1 MRVANKNA
9 GDFFLMA
16 DTHVIDPQQA
26 EDEFALEQ
34 RLYEESLRTLDE
46 GQVLT
51 GLIVA
56 KSNDELLVD
65 IGGKSEGVVT
75 SRELSP
81 GMSINDLKVGDT
93 LEVLVHRIDGDGDG
107 TLYLSEKRA
116 RALKTWTKVLE
127 AHEQNEVVTATVTQV
142 VKGGVLVDLG
152 MRGFVPAS
160 QIRRHPVGNLDELI
174 GKQLRL
180 KVIDLDHKRK
190 RVVLSQRVV
199 LEEELNQKKQ
209 ELLSTL
215 QAGQIRE
222 GTIVRLADFGA
233 FVDLGGIDGLIHNS
247 ELSWSRIKHPSEVVQ
262 IGDKVQVE
270 VMKFDPEAKKVSLSL
285 KHSLEDPWKTVPE
298 QLVEGTLVPATLIK
312 VTQNYLL
319 VELLPGVTGMVPKSE
334 FEPTK
339 PPATG
344 ETVQVRLLSIN
355 VPSRRITASILKASS
370 ATGGNPEVAE
380 FLANQDAA
388 SGTTIGEALADE
400 NPSANAETSSG
411 PDEPAQ
417 TETPAPETVS

>member
-1 MRVANKNA
+1 MP
-9 GDFFLMA
+9 
-16 DTHVIDPQQA
+16 DTDVIDSTQA
-26 EDEFALEQ
+26 PDDEFALEQ
-34 RLYEESLRTLDE
+34 RLYEESLKTLDE
-46 GQVLT
+46 GQVLH

-75 SRELSP
+75 SRELSS
-81 GMSINDLKVGDT
+81 GISIADLKVGDY

-107 TLYLSEKRA
+107 TMYLSEKRA
-116 RALKTWTKVLE
+116 RALKTWEKVLE
-127 AHEQNEVVTATVTQV
+127 AHEHNDAINATVTQV

-160 QIRRHPVGNLDELI
+160 QIRRHPVGNLEELV
-174 GKQLRL
+174 GKELRL
-180 KVIDLDHKRK
+180 KVIDLDHKRR

-222 GTIVRLADFGA
+222 GTVVRLADFGA

-247 ELSWSRIKHPSEVVQ
+247 ELSWSRIKHPSEVVN
-262 IGDKVQVE
+262 IGDKVMVE
-270 VMKFDPEAKKVSLSL
+270 VMKFDTEAKKVSLSV

-298 QLVEGTLVPATLIK
+298 QLVEGTVVTAVLIK
-312 VTQNYLL
+312 ATQNYLL
-319 VELLPGVTGMVPKSE
+319 VEVLPGVTGMIPKSE
-334 FEPTK
+334 FDAAA
-339 PPATG
+339 PPAQG

-355 VPSRRITASILKASS
+355 TGTRRITASLVKADSDSADGSPSS
-370 ATGGNPEVAE
+370 ESE
-380 FLANQDAA
+380 
-388 SGTTIGEALADE
+388 
-400 NPSANAETSSG
+400 PS
-411 PDEPAQ
+411 EPA
-417 TETPAPETVS
+417 ETPAPEVQPGMTIGDALGSSPEPSA

>member
-1 MRVANKNA
+1 
-9 GDFFLMA
+9 MA
-16 DTHVIDPQQA
+16 DTHVLDPQQA

-370 ATGGNPEVAE
+370 TTGANPEVAE
-380 FLANQDAA
+380 FLANQEAA
-388 SGTTIGEALADE
+388 GGTTIGEALADE
-400 NPSANAETSSG
+400 NPEASAAATG
-411 PDEPAQ
+411 EPAQ
-417 TETPAPETVS
+417 PPQLETPAPETVS

>member
-1 MRVANKNA
+1 MT
-9 GDFFLMA
+9 
-16 DTHVIDPQQA
+16 DTPAIAPAKEA

-51 GLIVA
+51 GVIVA
-56 KSNDELLVD
+56 KTHDELLVD
-65 IGGKSEGVVT
+65 IGGKSEGIV
-75 SRELSP
+75 SQRELSP
-81 GMSINDLKVGDT
+81 GMRIADLPVGGT
-93 LEVLVHRIDGDGDG
+93 IEVLVHRIDGDGDG
-107 TLYLSEKRA
+107 AMYLSERRA
-116 RALKTWTKVLE
+116 RALKTWEKVLE
-127 AHEQNEVVTATVTQV
+127 AHERNDAITATVTQV

-160 QIRRHPVGNLDELI
+160 QIRRHPVGNLEELV
-174 GKQLRL
+174 GKTLRL
-180 KVIDLDHKRK
+180 KVIDLDHKRR

-199 LEEELNQKKQ
+199 LEEELNQKKM

-262 IGDKVQVE
+262 IGDKVMVE
-270 VMKFDPEAKKVSLSL
+270 VMKFDAEAKKVSLSV
-285 KHSLEDPWKTVPE
+285 KHSLEDPWKTVPD

-312 VTQNYLL
+312 ATQNYLL

-334 FEPTK
+334 FDAAA
-339 PPATG
+339 PPAQG
-344 ETVQVRLLSIN
+344 EQVQVRLLSIN
-355 VPSRRITASILKASS
+355 TGTRRITASMNK
-370 ATGGNPEVAE
+370 V
-380 FLANQDAA
+380 
-388 SGTTIGEALADE
+388 SGTSSESGEVQEYLE
-400 NPSANAETSSG
+400 GQE
-411 PDEPAQ
+411 EPAGNSIGDVVARLEESPAEEPPD
-417 TETPAPETVS
+417 TE

>member
-1 MRVANKNA
+1 
-9 GDFFLMA
+9 MA
-16 DTHVIDPQQA
+16 DTHVLEPSQA

-51 GLIVA
+51 GLIVQ
-56 KSNDELLVD
+56 KTNDELLVD
-65 IGGKSEGVVT
+65 IGGKSEGIVT

-81 GMSINDLKVGDT
+81 GMSVADLKVGDT

-160 QIRRHPVGNLDELI
+160 QIRRHPVGNLDELV

-209 ELLSTL
+209 ELLATL

-247 ELSWSRIKHPSEVVQ
+247 ELSWSRIKHPSEVVN

-285 KHSLEDPWKTVPE
+285 KHSLEDPWKNVPE
-298 QLVEGTLVPATLIK
+298 QLVEGTVVPATLIK

-319 VELLPGVTGMVPKSE
+319 VEILPGVTGMVPKSE
-334 FEPTK
+334 FDGRT
-339 PPATG
+339 PPAAG

-355 VPSRRITASILKASS
+355 VPSRRITASVTKASGDG
-370 ATGGNPEVAE
+370 GGNPEVAE
-380 FLANQDAA
+380 FIASQQAQESSIGDALEAKGGDTSDAA
-388 SGTTIGEALADE
+388 GAPE
-400 NPSANAETSSG
+400 P
-411 PDEPAQ
+411 PDA
-417 TETPAPETVS
+417 TPAS

>member
-1 MRVANKNA
+1 MS
-9 GDFFLMA
+9 
-16 DTHVIDPQQA
+16 DTKVIEPAQESD
-26 EDEFALEQ
+26 DEFALEQ
-34 RLYEESLRTLDE
+34 RLYEESLKTLDE
-46 GQVLT
+46 GQVLH

-75 SRELSP
+75 SRELSS
-81 GMSINDLKVGDT
+81 GIAIADLKIGDT

-107 TLYLSEKRA
+107 TMYLSEKRA
-116 RALKTWTKVLE
+116 RALKTWEKVLE
-127 AHEQNEVVTATVTQV
+127 AHERNDAINATVTQV

-160 QIRRHPVGNLDELI
+160 QIRRHPVGNLDELV
-174 GKQLRL
+174 GKELRL
-180 KVIDLDHKRK
+180 KVIDLDHKRR

-199 LEEELNQKKQ
+199 LEEELNQKKM

-262 IGDKVQVE
+262 IGDKVMVE
-270 VMKFDPEAKKVSLSL
+270 VMKFDAEAKKVSLSV
-285 KHSLEDPWKTVPE
+285 KHSLEDPWKTVPD

-312 VTQNYLL
+312 ATQNYLL

-334 FEPTK
+334 FDAAA
-339 PPATG
+339 PPAQG
-344 ETVQVRLLSIN
+344 EQVQVRLLSIN
-355 VPSRRITASILKASS
+355 TGTRRITASMNK
-370 ATGGNPEVAE
+370 V
-380 FLANQDAA
+380 
-388 SGTTIGEALADE
+388 SGTSSESGEVQEYLE
-400 NPSANAETSSG
+400 GQE
-411 PDEPAQ
+411 EPAGNSIGDVVARLEESPAEEPPD
-417 TETPAPETVS
+417 TE

>member
-1 MRVANKNA
+1 
-9 GDFFLMA
+9 MA
-16 DTHVIDPQQA
+16 DTDVLEPTQA
-26 EDEFALEQ
+26 ADEFALEQ

-56 KSNDELLVD
+56 KTNDELLVD
-65 IGGKSEGVVT
+65 IGGKSEGIVT

-81 GMSINDLKVGDT
+81 GMSVADLKVGDT

-160 QIRRHPVGNLDELI
+160 QIRRHPVGNLDELV

-247 ELSWSRIKHPSEVVQ
+247 ELSWSRIKHPSEVVN

-285 KHSLEDPWKTVPE
+285 KHSLEDPWKNVPD
-298 QLVEGTLVPATLIK
+298 QLVEGTVVPATLIK

-319 VELLPGVTGMVPKSE
+319 VEILPGVTGMVPKSE
-334 FEPTK
+334 FDGRT

-355 VPSRRITASILKASS
+355 VPSRRITASVTKASGNG
-370 ATGGNPEVAE
+370 GGNPEVAE
-380 FLANQDAA
+380 FLASQQAQESSIGDALDA
-388 SGTTIGEALADE
+388 KSAE
-400 NPSANAETSSG
+400 PSDAPG
-411 PDEPAQ
+411 
-417 TETPAPETVS
+417 APEPPDASTSAS

>member
-1 MRVANKNA
+1 MSDTNVVEPAQE
-9 GDFFLMA
+9 A
-16 DTHVIDPQQA
+16 D
-26 EDEFALEQ
+26 DEFALEQ
-34 RLYEESLRTLDE
+34 RLYEESLKTLDE
-46 GQVLT
+46 GQVLH

-75 SRELSP
+75 SRELSS
-81 GMSINDLKVGDT
+81 GISIADLKIGDT

-107 TLYLSEKRA
+107 TMYLSEKRA
-116 RALKTWTKVLE
+116 RALKTWEKVLE
-127 AHEQNEVVTATVTQV
+127 AHERNDAINATVTQV

-160 QIRRHPVGNLDELI
+160 QIRRHPVGNLDELV
-174 GKQLRL
+174 GKELRL
-180 KVIDLDHKRK
+180 KVIDLDHKRR

-199 LEEELNQKKQ
+199 LEEELNQKKM

-215 QAGQIRE
+215 EAGQIRE

-262 IGDKVQVE
+262 IGDKVMVE
-270 VMKFDPEAKKVSLSL
+270 VMKFDADAKKVSLSV
-285 KHSLEDPWKTVPE
+285 KHSLEDPWKTVPD
-298 QLVEGTLVPATLIK
+298 QLVEGTVVPAQLIK
-312 VTQNYLL
+312 ATQNYLL

-334 FEPTK
+334 FDAAA
-339 PPATG
+339 PPAQG

-355 VPSRRITASILKASS
+355 TGTRRITASLSKVNESS
-370 ATGGNPEVAE
+370 TEGSEVQDYLAGQEDSSGN
-380 FLANQDAA
+380 
-388 SGTTIGEALADE
+388 TIGDAVA
-400 NPSANAETSSG
+400 PAEEPPVEEPLVIEP
-411 PDEPAQ
+411 PDIE
-417 TETPAPETVS
+417 

>member
-1 MRVANKNA
+1 MSDTKVIEPTQE
-9 GDFFLMA
+9 A
-16 DTHVIDPQQA
+16 D
-26 EDEFALEQ
+26 DEFALEQ
-34 RLYEESLRTLDE
+34 RLYEESLKTLDE
-46 GQVLT
+46 GQVLH

-65 IGGKSEGVVT
+65 IGGKSEGIVT
-75 SRELSP
+75 SRELSS
-81 GMSINDLKVGDT
+81 GISIADLKIGDT

-107 TLYLSEKRA
+107 TMYLSEKRA
-116 RALKTWTKVLE
+116 RALKTWEKVLE
-127 AHEQNEVVTATVTQV
+127 AHERNDAINATVTQV

-160 QIRRHPVGNLDELI
+160 QIRRHPVGNLDELV
-174 GKQLRL
+174 GKELRL
-180 KVIDLDHKRK
+180 KVIDLDHKRR

-199 LEEELNQKKQ
+199 LEEELNQKKM

-262 IGDKVQVE
+262 IGDKVMVE
-270 VMKFDPEAKKVSLSL
+270 VMKFDAEAKKVSLSV

-312 VTQNYLL
+312 ATQNYLL

-334 FEPTK
+334 FDAAA
-339 PPATG
+339 PPAQG
-344 ETVQVRLLSIN
+344 EQVQVRLLSIN
-355 VPSRRITASILKASS
+355 IGTRRITASMSKVSGISS
-370 ATGGNPEVAE
+370 EGSEVQEYLEGQEEPAGN
-380 FLANQDAA
+380 
-388 SGTTIGEALADE
+388 SIGEVVARVE
-400 NPSANAETSSG
+400 
-411 PDEPAQ
+411 
-417 TETPAPETVS
+417 ETPAEEPPDTE

>member
-1 MRVANKNA
+1 MS
-9 GDFFLMA
+9 
-16 DTHVIDPQQA
+16 DTKVIEPAQESD
-26 EDEFALEQ
+26 DEFALEQ
-34 RLYEESLRTLDE
+34 RLYEESLKTLDE
-46 GQVLT
+46 GQVLH

-75 SRELSP
+75 SRELSS
-81 GMSINDLKVGDT
+81 GISIADLKIGDT

-107 TLYLSEKRA
+107 TMYLSEKRA
-116 RALKTWTKVLE
+116 RALKTWEKVLE
-127 AHEQNEVVTATVTQV
+127 AHERNDAINATVTQV

-160 QIRRHPVGNLDELI
+160 QIRRHPVGNLDELV
-174 GKQLRL
+174 GKELRL
-180 KVIDLDHKRK
+180 KVIDLDHKRR

-199 LEEELNQKKQ
+199 LEEELNQKKM

-262 IGDKVQVE
+262 IGDKVMVE
-270 VMKFDPEAKKVSLSL
+270 VMKFDAEAKKVSLSV
-285 KHSLEDPWKTVPE
+285 KHSLEDPWKTVPD

-312 VTQNYLL
+312 ATQNYLL

-334 FEPTK
+334 FDAAA
-339 PPATG
+339 PPAQG
-344 ETVQVRLLSIN
+344 EQVQVRLLSIN
-355 VPSRRITASILKASS
+355 TGTRRITASMNK
-370 ATGGNPEVAE
+370 V
-380 FLANQDAA
+380 
-388 SGTTIGEALADE
+388 SGTSSESGEVQEYLE
-400 NPSANAETSSG
+400 GQE
-411 PDEPAQ
+411 EPAGNSIGDVVARLEESPAEEPPD
-417 TETPAPETVS
+417 TE

>member
-1 MRVANKNA
+1 
-9 GDFFLMA
+9 MA
-16 DTHVIDPQQA
+16 DTHVLDPQQQQA

-65 IGGKSEGVVT
+65 IGGKSEGIVT

-107 TLYLSEKRA
+107 ALYLSEKRA

-160 QIRRHPVGNLDELI
+160 QIRRHPVGNLEELV

-199 LEEELNQKKQ
+199 LEEELNLKKQ
-209 ELLSTL
+209 ELLATL

-262 IGDKVQVE
+262 ISDKVQVE

-298 QLVEGTLVPATLIK
+298 QIVEGTVVPATLIK

-319 VELLPGVTGMVPKSE
+319 VELLPGVTGMIPKSE
-334 FEPTK
+334 FEATK

-355 VPSRRITASILKASS
+355 IASRRITASILKASGT
-370 ATGGNPEVAE
+370 TGSNPEVAE
-380 FLANQDAA
+380 FLANQEAA
-388 SGTTIGEALADE
+388 EGTSIGEAVAHDG
-400 NPSANAETSSG
+400 TSSDAPPQG
-411 PDEPAQ
+411 Q
-417 TETPAPETVS
+417 APEAVS

>member
-1 MRVANKNA
+1 MS
-9 GDFFLMA
+9 
-16 DTHVIDPQQA
+16 DTKVIEPTLESD
-26 EDEFALEQ
+26 DEFALEQ
-34 RLYEESLRTLDE
+34 RLYEESLKTLDE
-46 GQVLT
+46 GQVLH

-65 IGGKSEGVVT
+65 IGGKSEGIVT
-75 SRELSP
+75 SRELSS
-81 GMSINDLKVGDT
+81 GISIADLKIGDT

-107 TLYLSEKRA
+107 TMYLSEKRA
-116 RALKTWTKVLE
+116 RALKTWEKVLE
-127 AHEQNEVVTATVTQV
+127 AHERNDAINATVTQV

-160 QIRRHPVGNLDELI
+160 QIRRHPVGNLDELV
-174 GKQLRL
+174 GRELRL
-180 KVIDLDHKRK
+180 KVIDLDHKRR

-199 LEEELNQKKQ
+199 LEEELNQKKM

-262 IGDKVQVE
+262 IGDKVMVE
-270 VMKFDPEAKKVSLSL
+270 VMKFDAEAKKVSLSV

-312 VTQNYLL
+312 ATQNYLL

-334 FEPTK
+334 FDAAA
-339 PPATG
+339 PPAQC
-344 ETVQVRLLSIN
+344 EQVQVRLLSIN
-355 VPSRRITASILKASS
+355 IGTRRITASMSK
-370 ATGGNPEVAE
+370 V
-380 FLANQDAA
+380 
-388 SGTTIGEALADE
+388 SGTSSEGSEVQEYIEGQEEPTGNSIGEVVARLE
-400 NPSANAETSSG
+400 ESPAEEA
-411 PDEPAQ
+411 PD
-417 TETPAPETVS
+417 TE

>member
-1 MRVANKNA
+1 MT
-9 GDFFLMA
+9 
-16 DTHVIDPQQA
+16 DTHVLEPTQA
-26 EDEFALEQ
+26 QDEFALEQ

-75 SRELSP
+75 ARELSP

-116 RALKTWTKVLE
+116 RALKTWEKVLE
-127 AHEQNEVVTATVTQV
+127 AHDRNEVVTATVTQV

-160 QIRRHPVGNLDELI
+160 QIRRHPVGNLEELI

-298 QLVEGTLVPATLIK
+298 QLVEGTVVPATLIK

-334 FEPTK
+334 FDASHA
-339 PPATG
+339 PAAG
-344 ETVQVRLLSIN
+344 ETVTVRLLSIN
-355 VPSRRITASILKASS
+355 VPSRRITASIIKAS
-370 ATGGNPEVAE
+370 ATAEGNPEVAE
-380 FLANQDAA
+380 FLASQNAADAA
-388 SGTTIGEALADE
+388 GSASAPQAAD
-400 NPSANAETSSG
+400 AAAES
-411 PDEPAQ
+411 EP
-417 TETPAPETVS
+417 TDSTPTA